1 MAIGLYFFIVVP
13 FNKMKKESPPPT
25 APSLTITEQ
34 TLVEIRDLL
43 ARK

>member
-1 MAIGLYFFIVVP
+1 
-13 FNKMKKESPPPT
+13 MKKESPPATP
-25 APSLTITEQ
+25 PSLTLTEQ